1 MKTIYLGKSDLKV
14 PVVAAGCMRIDGL
27 SDRELTVFID
37 NALEQGCNF
46 FDHADIYG
54 GGSCHKRFGE
64 AVKAM
69 GLKREDYIL
78 QSKCGIVP
86 GKMFDFSKE
95 KILGSV
101 DGILKDLQ
109 TEYLDVLL
117 LHRPDELFEPEEVA
131 EAFDILQQSGKVRHF
146 GVSNQRTMR
155 IRLMQKY
162 IHQPIVANQLQFSI
176 MNASMISSSI
186 ETNMATPG
194 AIDRDGSILDFCRL
208 EDITVQAW
216 SPFQYGFFEGVFLNN
231 EKFPKVNRVIDEL
244 AEKYNVTNTTIASAW
259 ILRHPAKIQLISG
272 TTKPGRFTEICQ
284 AADIRLTREEWYRI
298 YMAAGNILP

>member
-1 MKTIYLGKSDLKV
+1 MKTIYLGKSNLKV

-27 SDRELTVFID
+27 SGRELTAFID

-54 GGSCHKRFGE
+54 GGNCHKRFGE
-64 AVKAM
+64 AVKTM

-101 DGILKDLQ
+101 DSILKDLQ

-131 EAFDILQQSGKVRHF
+131 EAFDLLQQSGKVRYF

-155 IRLMQKY
+155 IQLMQKY
-162 IHQPIVANQLQFSI
+162 VHQPIVANQLQFSI

-194 AIDRDGSILDFCRL
+194 AVDRDGSILDFCRL

-231 EKFPKVNRVIDEL
+231 EKFPQVNRVIDEL

-259 ILRHPAKIQLISG
+259 ILRHPAKIQLVSG
-272 TTKPGRFTEICQ
+272 TTKPGRFTEICH